1 MGHMIRKLAKEQRKK
16 KRGQISV
23 PVKYTDLSEVSDV
36 KKKVTGKGTSADLS
50 DNGLGL
56 FSDKELKP
64 GTVLEIECEDIWE
77 TSKQFTVKW
86 CNKIEYNF
94 YRLGL
99 VVRK

>member
-1 MGHMIRKLAKEQRKK
+1 MIRKLPKEHRKK
-16 KRGQISV
+16 KRAPISV

-36 KKKVTGKGTSADLS
+36 KKKVTGKGMSADLS
-50 DNGLGL
+50 DNGLGI

-64 GTVLEIECEDIWE
+64 ETVVEIECEDIWE

-86 CNKIEYNF
+86 CSRIKHNF

-99 VVRK
+99 AVRK